1 MIVIKEDVVDINQRL
16 FKKKIQ
22 GVVDKVHSNFDLQ
35 TSVEQE
41 VEDKLKVNKDI
52 LRQFSLK
59 SLKTIPRCLLDFSE
73 STSAIE
79 RIHLCLPF
87 KFVDNYKGLDEDE
100 KATMDAAAPHID
112 RILDTLLRYNKSFK
126 ELYEIA
132 ETAPLPNYVIQIFS
146 YSSFNCEN
154 MINKFMEF
162 KKYLQYTKLK
172 EIGSV

>member
-52 LRQFSLK
+52 LNQFSLK
-59 SLKTIPRCLLDFSE
+59 SLKTIPRCLLDFCE

-79 RIHLCLPF
+79 RIYLCLPF
-87 KFVDNYKGLDEDE
+87 KFTNNNIKEDE
-100 KATMDAAAPHID
+100 QSTMNASLPYVDK
-112 RILDTLLRYNKSFK
+112 ILDILYQYKDSFK
-126 ELYEIA
+126 ELYKVA
-132 ETAPLPNYVIQIFS
+132 NTAPLPRYVIDIFS
-146 YSSFNCEN
+146 YKAYNCEH
-154 MINKFMEF
+154 MIDKFIEF
-162 KKYLQYTKLK
+162 KKYILYNKQK
-172 EIGSV
+172 EVRKI